1 MPSPLAISVISP
13 VYEAASIVET
23 LVSQLMAQ
31 LQQLTPHFEI
41 ILVEDGSKDDSWEKI
56 VEQCAKHPQVTGI
69 KLSRNFGQHYAVTAG
84 LQEATGE
91 AIVIMDCDMQD
102 DPKHIQTLYEQFKAG
117 YQTVFTKRIGRKH
130 AWHKGLTAWL
140 YNRLFR
146 LLADKKFDLNLGSMV
161 MISKQVQTEFLRLKD
176 KDRLYL
182 QLLKWIGLKPTYVEV
197 PHQKRFAGKSTYTF
211 RRMFDIAISGLT
223 SHSDKL
229 LRLSV
234 YSGILMSLA
243 AFLGGL
249 YVIITYFTHGYATG
263 WPSLFVLI
271 LFATGVIQLS
281 IGIAGLYIGKIF
293 EQSKDRPLY
302 VVEEKITSKTL

>member
-1 MPSPLAISVISP
+1 M
-13 VYEAASIVET
+13 AARMNLGKRSWR
-23 LVSQLMAQ
+23 SA
-31 LQQLTPHFEI
+31 HFI
-41 ILVEDGSKDDSWEKI
+41 PKSRASS
-56 VEQCAKHPQVTGI
+56 
-69 KLSRNFGQHYAVTAG
+69 LSRNFGQHYAVTAG
-84 LQEATGE
+84 LHEATGE
-91 AIVIMDCDMQD
+91 AIVIMDCDLQD
-102 DPKHIQTLYEQFKAG
+102 SPAHIQTLYEQFQAG
-117 YQTVFTKRIGRKH
+117 YQTVFTKRKGRKH
-130 AWHKGLTAWL
+130 AWHKGITAWL
-140 YNRLFR
+140 YNRLFS
-146 LLADKKFDLNLGSMV
+146 LLADKKFDLDLGSMV
-161 MISKQVQTEFLRLKD
+161 LISRQVQAEFLRIKE

-182 QLLKWIGLKPTYVEV
+182 QLLKWISLKSTYVEV

-211 RRMFDIAISGLT
+211 GRMLKVAISGLT

-234 YSGILMSLA
+234 YSGILLSLA

-271 LFATGVIQLS
+271 LFSTGMIQLS

-302 VVEEKITSKTL
+302 VVEEKVGKVN